1 METIELL
8 ADDDYFVQVLLEGKL
23 YFLYMSWNSEARYW
37 TMAIRDYNKNILA
50 SGLKVV
56 PNFPLIGRYYIE
68 GMPPGE
74 FVAIS
79 KSTEIAQSDFV
90 DGYAEMVYV
99 TEAEL

>member
-1 METIELL
+1 METIELY
-8 ADDDYFVQVLLEGKL
+8 ADDDYFVQPLLEGKL
-23 YFLYMSWNSEARYW
+23 YYLHMSWNSEAQYW
-37 TMAIRDYNKNILA
+37 TMAIRDFNKKLLT

-74 FVAIS
+74 FIALS
-79 KSTEIAQSDFV
+79 KASEIAQSDFI
-90 DGYAEMVYV
+90 DGFAEMVYI

>member
-1 METIELL
+1 METIELY
-8 ADDDYFVQVLLEGKL
+8 ADDDYFVQTLLEGKL
-23 YFLYMSWNSEARYW
+23 YYLHMSWNSEAEFW
-37 TMAIRDYNKNILA
+37 TMAIRDFNRMLLV

-56 PNFPLIGRYYIE
+56 PNYPLISRYFID

-79 KSTEIAQSDFV
+79 KSAIIAQSDFL

-99 TEAEL
+99 PEAEL